1 MKLRFTLFR
10 RGGVFC
16 CQDNSTRQQTS
27 LRTRDAGEAQTLLNA
42 KNEAHRQ
49 PILNLHIARAY
60 LSATDPEIGIRTW
73 QVVMDE
79 MAKTKRGPTLHRHH
93 SAMRDK
99 AFDLI
104 RNQPLLETQPIQF
117 MRVLEHGC
125 VSTNLYQREHAHV
138 FRCRKLDIEKRDAV
152 IVFARGETFARV
164 WISIQA
170 QRFERFVGHL
180 TRQTER
186 PCALTDPF
194 ATYFLFALRPII
206 VLSQML

>member
-10 RGGVFC
+10 RGGVFY

-27 LRTRDAGEAQTLLNA
+27 LRTRDAGEAQTLLSA

-60 LSATDPEIGIRTW
+60 LSATDPEIGKRTW

-79 MAKTKRGPTLHRHH
+79 MAKTKRGPTLHRHE

-104 RNQPLLETQPIQF
+104 RTQPLLETQPIHF
-117 MRVLEHGC
+117 MRVLEHG
-125 VSTNLYQREHAHV
+125 
-138 FRCRKLDIEKRDAV
+138 
-152 IVFARGETFARV
+152 
-164 WISIQA
+164 
-170 QRFERFVGHL
+170 
-180 TRQTER
+180 
-186 PCALTDPF
+186 
-194 ATYFLFALRPII
+194 
-206 VLSQML
+206 